1 MDAPIAAGA
10 AGAAGGPRPASRRAV
25 WALLCVTVLWGL
37 TFVWMKQGIETA
49 ERRLGPAGAT
59 AGIGLFMSLRFG
71 LAALGMLALPAVR
84 RGLVRDRTGEHERG
98 AARLGVWTGGG
109 VIGGLLLAGFLLQ
122 MFGLRGVS
130 APVSAF
136 LTSLYVVFTALLTA
150 ARARRVPGLALLAG
164 AALATFGAGFIQ
176 GPPQLSFGPAEWLTV
191 GCAFAFA
198 VHILATEHVTLRV
211 APLPVTF
218 TTFAW
223 VTLGSLATLAWGAL
237 GPGAPTPADLGEPG
251 AEGGL
256 AGALV
261 GLALDPA
268 FATPMLLSC
277 LLATVLA
284 LSLMN
289 TYQRELEPVRA
300 AILYAVE
307 PVWASLAALG
317 LGQADVDRWLVIG
330 GVALVA
336 GNLIAELAPAARPAH
351 HS

>member
-1 MDAPIAAGA
+1 MEAQIAPIPPA
-10 AGAAGGPRPASRRAV
+10 GPRPGSRRAV

-37 TFVWMKQGIETA
+37 TFVWMKQGLEAA
-49 ERRLGPAGAT
+49 ERRLGPAGGT

-71 LAALGMLALPAVR
+71 LAALAMLALPGVR
-84 RGLVRDRTGEHERG
+84 RGLVRDRTSEHLDRAPWLG
-98 AARLGVWTGGG
+98 AWSGGA
-109 VIGGLLLAGFLLQ
+109 VIGGLLLVGFLLQ
-122 MFGLRGVS
+122 MFGLRGVT

-150 ARARRVPGLALLAG
+150 ARARRVPGLALIAG

-211 APLPVTF
+211 DPLPVTF
-218 TTFAW
+218 TTFVW

-237 GPGAPTPADLGEPG
+237 GPGAPTPADLAGLGGPG
-251 AEGGL
+251 ADGGL
-256 AGALV
+256 ADALV
-261 GLALDPA
+261 ALALDPA

-284 LSLMN
+284 LTLMN

-317 LGQADVDRWLVIG
+317 LGQAEVDRWLVIG
-330 GVALVA
+330 GAALVV
-336 GNLIAELAPAARPAH
+336 GNLIAELAPAARPPH